1 MTDSPY
7 RPYRVGIGVSLL
19 LAVLI
24 AALSLIA
31 VATPNLGWGIVAL
44 ATVAIWVGLPLLL
57 VLLLVWLRYMV
68 RQRGRVPGRVHAL
81 MFAPTTAALLIVPV
95 WLSLQRS
102 WDSVAG
108 GSRAPIAEMHINL
121 SGQPLWLDTSPYAS
135 TGSGAGPDLPMQG
148 DTPERF
154 MAFHRYPNTQ
164 SDADRAFPY
173 EDARLKRSVDHYRY
187 ATPSGD
193 RAVTDV
199 PLVRQA
205 YPDTTPFNAGWR
217 RTGTPELVY
226 LYYHY
231 SDHVE
236 VAPTLARLS
245 GLTADDLERSRFE
258 GLVLFK
264 IHNYGGAPIV
274 RLEVNGT
281 ALDIGDR
288 AIASI
293 PDAPGD
299 CTAYGYPLGAA
310 LLSLDAPLQVRWQAV
325 DAPAHWH
332 SARVQVPAFRQ
343 PLPLQGQS
351 TLQRVLLYVL
361 PDGTLAA
368 ERYAEVFEGDTL
380 RGIKATGLPASAA
393 THAVCGSAR
402 ASYREGAD
410 TVLAD

>member
-1 MTDSPY
+1 MTDSSY
-7 RPYRVGIGVSLL
+7 RNYRVGIGMSLL

-31 VATPNLGWGIVAL
+31 IATPNLGWGVVAL

-57 VLLLVWLRYMV
+57 VLLLAWVYYMV

-81 MFAPTTAALLIVPV
+81 MFVPTAAAMLVIPL
-95 WLSLQRS
+95 WHSLQSS
-102 WDSVAG
+102 WASFGG
-108 GSRAPIAEMHINL
+108 GSRASIAELHVNL
-121 SGQPLWLDTSPYAS
+121 SGQPLWLDTTPYAS

-148 DTPERF
+148 DAPERF
-154 MAFHRYPNTQ
+154 MVFHRYPNAQ
-164 SDADRAFPY
+164 SDADGAFPY
-173 EDARLKRSVDHYRY
+173 EDGRLKRTVGHYRY

-193 RAVTDV
+193 RAITDV
-199 PLVRQA
+199 PLERQP
-205 YPDTTPFNAGWR
+205 YPDLAPFNAAWR
-217 RTGTPELVY
+217 RPVTPELVH

-245 GLTADDLERSRFE
+245 GFTADDLERSRFE

-264 IHNYGGAPIV
+264 IHNYGSTPIV

-281 ALDIGDR
+281 ALDIGDT

-293 PDAPGD
+293 PAVPAD
-299 CTAYGYPLGAA
+299 CTSYGYPLGTA
-310 LLSLDAPLQVRWQAV
+310 LLSLDASLQVRWQTV
-325 DAPAHWH
+325 NAPTRWH

-361 PDGTLAA
+361 PDSTLAA
-368 ERYAEVFEGDTL
+368 ERYAEVLDGDTL
-380 RGIKATGLPASAA
+380 RGIKATGLPPSAA

>member
-1 MTDSPY
+1 MTNSPY
-7 RPYRVGIGVSLL
+7 RNYRVGIGVSLL
-19 LAVLI
+19 LAALI

-57 VLLLVWLRYMV
+57 VLLLAWLRYMV

-81 MFAPTTAALLIVPV
+81 MFAPTAAALLIVPV

-108 GSRAPIAEMHINL
+108 GSRAPIAETHINL
-121 SGQPLWLDTSPYAS
+121 SGQPLWLDTTPYAS
-135 TGSGAGPDLPMQG
+135 NGSGAGPDLPMQG
-148 DTPERF
+148 DAPERF
-154 MAFHRYPNTQ
+154 MAFHRYPNAQ
-164 SDADRAFPY
+164 SDADHAFPY

-187 ATPSGD
+187 GTPSGD

-205 YPDTTPFNAGWR
+205 YPDTSPFKAGWR
-217 RTGTPELVY
+217 RAGMPELVH

-245 GLTADDLERSRFE
+245 GLTADELERSRFE

-264 IHNYGGAPIV
+264 IHNYGSAPIV
-274 RLEVNGT
+274 RMEVNGI

-288 AIASI
+288 AIANI
-293 PDAPGD
+293 PEAPQD
-299 CTAYGYPLGAA
+299 CTAYGYPVSPA
-310 LLSLDAPLQVRWQAV
+310 LMSLDLPLQVRWQTLA
-325 DAPAHWH
+325 APTQWH

-343 PLPLQGQS
+343 PQPLQGQS

-361 PDGTLAA
+361 PDDALAA
-368 ERYAEVFEGDTL
+368 ERYAEVVEGDTL

-393 THAVCGSAR
+393 AHAVCGSAR

>member
-217 RTGTPELVY
+217 RTGTPELVH

-245 GLTADDLERSRFE
+245 GLTADELERSRFE

-264 IHNYGGAPIV
+264 IHNYGSAPIV
-274 RLEVNGT
+274 RMEVNGT

-293 PDAPGD
+293 PVAPGD

-380 RGIKATGLPASAA
+380 RGIKATGLPTSAA